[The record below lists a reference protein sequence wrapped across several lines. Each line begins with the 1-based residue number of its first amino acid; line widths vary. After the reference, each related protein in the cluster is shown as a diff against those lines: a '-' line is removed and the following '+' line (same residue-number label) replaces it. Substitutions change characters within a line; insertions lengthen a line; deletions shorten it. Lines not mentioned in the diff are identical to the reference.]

1 MLSKNSNKTN
11 RLVTG
16 FFMKDINEPSA
27 SEIVVNNESN
37 KSAVVKKET
46 SSTQSSG
53 NKKSAGISSQ
63 MQLLGLAK
71 SFVLDGG
78 VVSLEKQMPLED
90 RAQKRVRISALRK
103 QQNLESIIQKSLAY
117 CSSTE
122 VTDKADPDWFVTF
135 TQLAEDVSNQT
146 MQNLW
151 AKILS
156 GEISQPGS
164 FSAKTLKT
172 FRSMNITDAKL
183 LAKACSLSVSDQTKK
198 NIRIISGAYQTP
210 SLFNFFSKNRE
221 KNIPLSQF
229 SLSYADLLIL
239 ADNHLVFIQETES
252 SPMNKY
258 EKFTFSFNNTPLT
271 LAAKKKSCVLKFYKF
286 TPIGSELAS
295 LISANGDND
304 YLQFLKSELSV
315 NFSVVES

>member
-37 KSAVVKKET
+37 KSAVVKTET
-46 SSTQSSG
+46 SSTQNSG

-135 TQLAEDVSNQT
+135 TQLAVE
-146 MQNLW
+146 
-151 AKILS
+151 
-156 GEISQPGS
+156 
-164 FSAKTLKT
+164 
-172 FRSMNITDAKL
+172 R
-183 LAKACSLSVSDQTKK
+183 
-198 NIRIISGAYQTP
+198 
-210 SLFNFFSKNRE
+210 
-221 KNIPLSQF
+221 
-229 SLSYADLLIL
+229 
-239 ADNHLVFIQETES
+239 
-252 SPMNKY
+252 
-258 EKFTFSFNNTPLT
+258 
-271 LAAKKKSCVLKFYKF
+271 
-286 TPIGSELAS
+286 
-295 LISANGDND
+295 
-304 YLQFLKSELSV
+304 FLGW
-315 NFSVVES
+315 

>member
-1 MLSKNSNKTN
+1 
-11 RLVTG
+11 
-16 FFMKDINEPSA
+16 MKDINEA
-27 SEIVVNNESN
+27 STSDIVANDESN
-37 KSAVVKKET
+37 KNEIIKTE
-46 SSTQSSG
+46 SSTTQNSG
-53 NKKSAGISSQ
+53 NKKSAGVSSQ

-78 VVSLEKQMPLED
+78 LIAAEKQMPLED
-90 RAQKRVRISALRK
+90 RTQKRARISALRK
-103 QQNLESIIQKSLAY
+103 QQNLEAIIEKSLAY

-122 VTDKADPDWFVTF
+122 ATDKADADWFTTF

-151 AKILS
+151 AKILA

-164 FSAKTLKT
+164 FSTKTLKT

-210 SLFNFFSKNRE
+210 SLFNFFSKNRDQ
-221 KNIPLSQF
+221 NIPLSQF

-252 SPMNKY
+252 NPMDKQETFN
-258 EKFTFSFNNTPLT
+258 FSFNNSPLT
-271 LAAKKKSCVLKFYKF
+271 ITAKKSSCVLKFYKF
-286 TPIGSELAS
+286 TPIGSELAC
-295 LISANGDND
+295 LINANGDNE
-304 YLQFLKSELSV
+304 YLQYLKNTLNV
-315 NFSVVES
+315 NFSIIES